1 MESTTPTPVCTSIL
15 QHDARVLSEVVKP
28 DSVDLVV
35 TSPPYPMISMW
46 DDLFRTLDPSIP
58 PSDEWKDHDA
68 TDHDVNV
75 IFEKMHVQLDRVWT
89 QLAACVKSGGI
100 VAINMGDATRSIQR
114 NFRLFPNAA
123 RTTMGMVQ
131 SGFTPLPNLYWKK
144 PTNGPNAFLG
154 SGFLP
159 VNAYVTL
166 DCEHILL
173 FRKGRLRKFPP
184 KDPIRKASC
193 FTKKERDG
201 WFSQTWEDVKGVRQK
216 KIGGRRS
223 GAFPREIPY
232 RLIRMFSILGDTV
245 LDPFVGTG
253 TTADVATSLGRSCI
267 GLDIDKEFVQEAQR
281 LCT

>member
-1 MESTTPTPVCTSIL
+1 MESTTQNSVCTSIL

-68 TDHDVNV
+68 NV
-75 IFEKMHVQLDRVWT
+75 IFEKMHVQLDQVWT
-89 QLAACVKSGGI
+89 QLAVCVKSGGI

-123 RTTMGMVQ
+123 RTTMGLLNA
-131 SGFTPLPNLYWKK
+131 GFTPLPNLYWKK

-193 FTKKERDG
+193 FTKKERDC

-223 GAFPREIPY
+223 GAFPREIPC

-253 TTADVATSLGRSCI
+253 TTVDVATSLGRSCI
-267 GLDIDKEFVQEAQR
+267 GLDIDKEFVKEAKR
-281 LCT
+281 LCA